1 MLFLEVVRIKELINQ
16 LKPTFSNAMNS
27 LDVPEST
34 WLPLL
39 GKATVEDHG
48 DVALPCHSLAGIM
61 KKAPQEI
68 AKQISEL
75 VASDLKSFATVS
87 SMSGFVN
94 ITAKPEW
101 LSKRI
106 SILLG
111 DTRLGV
117 SVDEK
122 KTLVVDY
129 SAPNVAKEMHVG
141 HLRST
146 VIGDTIVRMLEFKG
160 HTVIRENHVGDW
172 GTPFGMLIEHL
183 LDLGED
189 RAANELGV
197 GDLDS
202 FYKQARSKFVS
213 DEEFANRS
221 RSRVVMLQGGDAETL
236 RLWRILVDE
245 SMRYFNEV
253 YSMLGVMLTDD
264 DIRGESSYQKL
275 LPEVVER
282 LRESGDL
289 EQSDGADVVF
299 PGGWVNRDGEPLPM
313 IIRKADGGYNY
324 STSDLA
330 CIIDR
335 VERLGSDGFL
345 YVVGTPQKQHFEMV
359 FQVAKKAGFM
369 SNNHQA
375 VHVNFGSVLDTDGK
389 VLKSREGEVIKLHD
403 LLEEAIRRAEQSIDD
418 KNPDLA
424 GKEREEVAR
433 AVGIGAVKYADL
445 STERTKDY
453 VFDWEKMLSFEG
465 NTAPYLQYAYAR
477 ISSIFRKWG
486 GDRESLTTNF
496 ESLMESEIST
506 LRSEEILL
514 SRRLVEF
521 PSILDDSV
529 STFSP
534 HKLCKHLHSIA
545 SSFASFYENC
555 GILKEDNEI
564 ISQRRLALCEVTS
577 RELKLGLEMMGINV
591 PERM

>member
-1 MLFLEVVRIKELINQ
+1 MD
-16 LKPTFSNAMNS
+16 S

-48 DVALPCHSLAGIM
+48 DVALPCHSLAGIL

-68 AKQISEL
+68 AEQISEL
-75 VASDLKSFATVS
+75 IASDLQSFAIVS

-101 LSKRI
+101 LLKRI
-106 SILLG
+106 SILLR

-117 SVDEK
+117 SLDQK
-122 KTLVVDY
+122 KTFAVDY
-129 SAPNVAKEMHVG
+129 SAPNVAKEIHVG

-221 RSRVVMLQGGDAETL
+221 RSRVVLLQGGDAETL

-264 DIRGESSYQKL
+264 DIRGESSYQEL

-289 EQSDGADVVF
+289 EESDGADVVF

-335 VERLGSDGFL
+335 VERLACDGFL

-359 FQVAKKAGFM
+359 FQVAMKAGFM
-369 SNNHQA
+369 SHNHQA
-375 VHVNFGSVLDTDGK
+375 IHVNFGSVLDTDGK

-403 LLEEAIRRAEQSIDD
+403 LLKEAIRRAERSIDD

-496 ESLMESEIST
+496 ESLMESDIST

-555 GILKEDNEI
+555 GILKEDNEK
-564 ISQRRLALCEVTS
+564 ISHRRLALCEVTS

>member
-1 MLFLEVVRIKELINQ
+1 MVRIKELINQ
-16 LKPTFSNAMNS
+16 LKPIFSNAMNS
-27 LDVPEST
+27 LDIPDST

-48 DVALPCHSLAGIM
+48 DVALPCHSLAGIL

-75 VASDLKSFATVS
+75 VASDLQSFAIVS

-101 LSKRI
+101 LSKRL
-106 SILLG
+106 SILLA
-111 DTRLGV
+111 DPRLGV

-122 KTLVVDY
+122 KTFAVDY

-221 RSRVVMLQGGDAETL
+221 RSRVVLLQGGDAETL

-264 DIRGESSYQKL
+264 DIRGESSYQEL

-289 EQSDGADVVF
+289 EESDGADVVF

-335 VERLGSDGFL
+335 VERLGCDGFL

-369 SNNHQA
+369 SHNHQA
-375 VHVNFGSVLDTDGK
+375 VHVNFGSVLDADGK

-418 KNPDLA
+418 KNPDLL

-496 ESLMESEIST
+496 ESLMESELST
-506 LRSEEILL
+506 LRGEEILL

-555 GILKEDNEI
+555 AILKEDNEI

>member
-1 MLFLEVVRIKELINQ
+1 MVRIEELINQ
-16 LKPTFSNAMNS
+16 LKPIFSNAMNS
-27 LDVPEST
+27 LEVPEST

-48 DVALPCHSLAGIM
+48 DVAFPCHSLAGIL
-61 KKAPQEI
+61 KKSPQEI
-68 AKQISEL
+68 AIQISEL
-75 VASDLKSFATVS
+75 VTSDLQSFAIVS

-101 LSKRI
+101 LSNRI
-106 SILLG
+106 SILLA
-111 DTRLGV
+111 DPRLGV
-117 SVDEK
+117 SVDQK
-122 KTLVVDY
+122 KTFVVDY

-221 RSRVVMLQGGDAETL
+221 RSRVVLLQGGDAETL

-264 DIRGESSYQKL
+264 DIRGESSYQEL
-275 LPEVVER
+275 LPEVVYR
-282 LRESGDL
+282 LKESGDL
-289 EQSDGADVVF
+289 EESDGADVVF

-335 VERLGSDGFL
+335 VERLGCDGFL

-369 SNNHQA
+369 SHNHQA

-403 LLEEAIRRAEQSIDD
+403 LLEEAIRRAKQSIDD
-418 KNPDLA
+418 KNPDLL

-486 GDRESLTTNF
+486 GDRESLTTNL
-496 ESLMESEIST
+496 ESLMESELSN

-555 GILKEDNEI
+555 GILKEDDEA
-564 ISQRRLALCEVTS
+564 ISRRRLALCEVTS

>member
-1 MLFLEVVRIKELINQ
+1 MVRIKELIDQ
-16 LKPTFSNAMNS
+16 LKPIFSNAMNS
-27 LDVPEST
+27 LDIPDST

-48 DVALPCHSLAGIM
+48 DVALPCHSLAGIL

-75 VASDLKSFATVS
+75 VASDLQSFAIVS

-101 LSKRI
+101 LSKRL
-106 SILLG
+106 SILLA
-111 DTRLGV
+111 DPRLGV

-122 KTLVVDY
+122 KTFAVDY

-221 RSRVVMLQGGDAETL
+221 RSRVVLLQGGDAETL

-264 DIRGESSYQKL
+264 DIRGESSYQEL

-289 EQSDGADVVF
+289 EESDGADVVF

-335 VERLGSDGFL
+335 VERLGCDGFL

-369 SNNHQA
+369 SHNHQA

-418 KNPDLA
+418 KNPDLL

-496 ESLMESEIST
+496 ESLMESELST
-506 LRSEEILL
+506 LRGEEILL

-555 GILKEDNEI
+555 AILKEDNEI

>member
-1 MLFLEVVRIKELINQ
+1 MVRIEELINQ
-16 LKPTFSNAMNS
+16 LKPIFSNAMNS
-27 LDVPEST
+27 LEVPEST

-48 DVALPCHSLAGIM
+48 DVAFPCHSLAGIL
-61 KKAPQEI
+61 KKSPQEI
-68 AKQISEL
+68 AIQISEL
-75 VASDLKSFATVS
+75 VASDLQSFAIVS

-101 LSKRI
+101 LSNRI
-106 SILLG
+106 SILLA
-111 DTRLGV
+111 DPRLGV
-117 SVDEK
+117 SVDQK
-122 KTLVVDY
+122 KTFVVDY

-221 RSRVVMLQGGDAETL
+221 RSRVVLLQGGDAETL

-264 DIRGESSYQKL
+264 DIRGESSYQEL
-275 LPEVVER
+275 LPEVIYR
-282 LRESGDL
+282 LKESGDL
-289 EQSDGADVVF
+289 EESDGADVVF

-335 VERLGSDGFL
+335 VERLGCDGFL

-369 SNNHQA
+369 SHNHQA

-403 LLEEAIRRAEQSIDD
+403 LLEEAIRRAKQSIDD
-418 KNPDLA
+418 KNPDLL

-486 GDRESLTTNF
+486 GDRESLTTNL
-496 ESLMESEIST
+496 ESLMESELSN

-555 GILKEDNEI
+555 GILKEDDEA
-564 ISQRRLALCEVTS
+564 ISRRRLALCEVTS

>member
-1 MLFLEVVRIKELINQ
+1 MVRIEELINQ
-16 LKPTFSNAMNS
+16 LKPIFSNAMNS
-27 LDVPEST
+27 LEIPEST

-48 DVALPCHSLAGIM
+48 DVALPCHSLAGIL
-61 KKAPQEI
+61 KKSPQEI

-75 VASDLKSFATVS
+75 VASDLQSFAIVS

-101 LSKRI
+101 LSNRI
-106 SILLG
+106 SILLA
-111 DTRLGV
+111 DPRLGV
-117 SVDEK
+117 SVDQK
-122 KTLVVDY
+122 KTFVVDY

-221 RSRVVMLQGGDAETL
+221 RSRVVLLQGGDAETL

-264 DIRGESSYQKL
+264 DIRGESSYQEL
-275 LPEVVER
+275 LPEVIER

-289 EQSDGADVVF
+289 EESDGADVVF

-335 VERLGSDGFL
+335 VERLRCDGFL

-369 SNNHQA
+369 SPNHQA

-403 LLEEAIRRAEQSIDD
+403 LLKEAIRRAKKSIDD
-418 KNPDLA
+418 KNPDLL

-486 GDRESLTTNF
+486 GDRESLTTKF
-496 ESLMESEIST
+496 EPLVEKEHSSLSD
-506 LRSEEILL
+506 EEILL

-534 HKLCKHLHSIA
+534 HKLCKHLHSIS

-555 GILKEDNEI
+555 GILKENNEKI
-564 ISQRRLALCEVTS
+564 THRRLALCEVTS
-577 RELKLGLEMMGINV
+577 RELKMGLEMMGINV

>member
-1 MLFLEVVRIKELINQ
+1 MVRIKELINQ
-16 LKPTFSNAMNS
+16 LKPIFSNAMNS
-27 LDVPEST
+27 LDIPDST

-48 DVALPCHSLAGIM
+48 DVALPCHSLAGIL

-75 VASDLKSFATVS
+75 VASDLQSFAIVS

-101 LSKRI
+101 LSKRL
-106 SILLG
+106 SILLA
-111 DTRLGV
+111 DPRLGV

-122 KTLVVDY
+122 KTFAVDY

-221 RSRVVMLQGGDAETL
+221 RSRVVLLQGGDAETL

-253 YSMLGVMLTDD
+253 YSMLGVMLNDD
-264 DIRGESSYQKL
+264 DIRGESSYQEL

-289 EQSDGADVVF
+289 EESDGADVVF

-335 VERLGSDGFL
+335 VERLGCDGFL

-369 SNNHQA
+369 SHNHQA

-418 KNPDLA
+418 KNPDLL

-496 ESLMESEIST
+496 ESLMESELST
-506 LRSEEILL
+506 LRGEEILL

-555 GILKEDNEI
+555 AILKEDNEI

>member
-1 MLFLEVVRIKELINQ
+1 MVRIKELINQ
-16 LKPTFSNAMNS
+16 LKPIFSNAMNS
-27 LDVPEST
+27 LDIPDST

-48 DVALPCHSLAGIM
+48 DVALPCHSLAGIL

-75 VASDLKSFATVS
+75 VASDLQSFAIVS

-101 LSKRI
+101 LSKRL
-106 SILLG
+106 SILLA
-111 DTRLGV
+111 DPRLGV

-122 KTLVVDY
+122 KTFAVDY

-264 DIRGESSYQKL
+264 DIRGESSYQEL

-289 EQSDGADVVF
+289 EESDGADVVF

-335 VERLGSDGFL
+335 VERLGCDGFL

-369 SNNHQA
+369 SHNHQA

-418 KNPDLA
+418 KNPDLL

-496 ESLMESEIST
+496 ESLMESELST
-506 LRSEEILL
+506 LRGEEILL

-555 GILKEDNEI
+555 AILKEDNEI

>member
-1 MLFLEVVRIKELINQ
+1 MVRIKELINQ
-16 LKPTFSNAMNS
+16 LKPIFSNAMNS
-27 LDVPEST
+27 LDVPESI

-48 DVALPCHSLAGIM
+48 DVALPCHSLAGIL

-75 VASDLKSFATVS
+75 VASDLQSFAIVS

-101 LSKRI
+101 LSNRI
-106 SILLG
+106 SILLA
-111 DTRLGV
+111 DPRLGV
-117 SVDEK
+117 SVDQK
-122 KTLVVDY
+122 KTFVVDY

-221 RSRVVMLQGGDAETL
+221 RSRVVLLQGGDAETL

-264 DIRGESSYQKL
+264 DIRGESSYQEL
-275 LPEVVER
+275 LPEVVDR

-335 VERLGSDGFL
+335 VERLGCDGFL

-369 SNNHQA
+369 GHNHQA

-403 LLEEAIRRAEQSIDD
+403 LLEEAIWRAEQSIDD
-418 KNPDLA
+418 KNPDLL

-486 GDRESLTTNF
+486 GDRESLTTNL
-496 ESLMESEIST
+496 ESLMESELSN

-555 GILKEDNEI
+555 GILKEDIEAV
-564 ISQRRLALCEVTS
+564 SQRRLALCDVTS

>member
-1 MLFLEVVRIKELINQ
+1 
-16 LKPTFSNAMNS
+16 MNS
-27 LDVPEST
+27 LDIPDST

-48 DVALPCHSLAGIM
+48 DVALPCHSLAGIL

-75 VASDLKSFATVS
+75 VSSDLQSFAIVS

-101 LSKRI
+101 LSKRL
-106 SILLG
+106 SILLA
-111 DTRLGV
+111 DPRLGV

-122 KTLVVDY
+122 KTFAVDY

-221 RSRVVMLQGGDAETL
+221 RSRVVLLQGGDAETL

-264 DIRGESSYQKL
+264 DIRGESSYQEL

-289 EQSDGADVVF
+289 EESDGADVVF

-369 SNNHQA
+369 SHNHQA

-418 KNPDLA
+418 KNPDLL

-496 ESLMESEIST
+496 ESLMERELST
-506 LRSEEILL
+506 LRAEEILL

-555 GILKEDNEI
+555 AILKEDNEI

>member
-1 MLFLEVVRIKELINQ
+1 VVRIKELINQ
-16 LKPTFSNAMNS
+16 LKPIFSNAMNS
-27 LDVPEST
+27 LDIPDST

-75 VASDLKSFATVS
+75 VASDLQSFAIVS

-101 LSKRI
+101 LSKRL
-106 SILLG
+106 SILLA
-111 DTRLGV
+111 DPRLGV

-122 KTLVVDY
+122 KTFAVDY

-221 RSRVVMLQGGDAETL
+221 RSRVVLLQGGDAETL

-264 DIRGESSYQKL
+264 DIRGESSYQEL

-289 EQSDGADVVF
+289 EESDGADVVF

-335 VERLGSDGFL
+335 VERLGCDGFL

-369 SNNHQA
+369 SHNHQA

-418 KNPDLA
+418 KNPDLL

-496 ESLMESEIST
+496 ESLMESELST
-506 LRSEEILL
+506 LRGEEILL

-555 GILKEDNEI
+555 AILKEDNEI

-577 RELKLGLEMMGINV
+577 RELKLGLAMMGINV

>member
-1 MLFLEVVRIKELINQ
+1 MVRIKELINQ
-16 LKPTFSNAMNS
+16 LKPIFSNAMNS
-27 LDVPEST
+27 LDIPDST

-48 DVALPCHSLAGIM
+48 DVALPCHSLAGIL

-75 VASDLKSFATVS
+75 VASDLQSFAIVS

-101 LSKRI
+101 LSKRL
-106 SILLG
+106 SILLA
-111 DTRLGV
+111 DPRLGV

-122 KTLVVDY
+122 KTFAVDY

-213 DEEFANRS
+213 DEGFANRS
-221 RSRVVMLQGGDAETL
+221 RSRVVLLQGGDAETL

-264 DIRGESSYQKL
+264 DIRGESSYQEL

-289 EQSDGADVVF
+289 EESDGADVVF

-335 VERLGSDGFL
+335 VERLGCDGFL

-369 SNNHQA
+369 SHNHQA

-418 KNPDLA
+418 KNPDLL

-496 ESLMESEIST
+496 ESLMESELST
-506 LRSEEILL
+506 LRGEEILL

-555 GILKEDNEI
+555 AILKEDNEI
-564 ISQRRLALCEVTS
+564 ISQRRLALCEATS

>member
-1 MLFLEVVRIKELINQ
+1 MIRIKELINE
-16 LKPTFSNAMNS
+16 LNPIFSKAMNS
-27 LDVPEST
+27 LGLPDST
-34 WLPLL
+34 RLPLL

-48 DVALPCHSLAGIM
+48 DVALPCHSLAGIL
-61 KKAPQEI
+61 KNSPQEI

-75 VASDLKSFATVS
+75 VAFELQSFATVS
-87 SMSGFVN
+87 SISGFVN

-106 SILLG
+106 SALLA
-111 DTRLGV
+111 DPRLGV
-117 SVDEK
+117 SVDEER
-122 KTLVVDY
+122 TFAVDY

-221 RSRVVMLQGGDAETL
+221 RGRVVLLQGGDAETL

-264 DIRGESSYQKL
+264 DIRGESSYQAL
-275 LPEVVER
+275 LPEVVDR

-289 EQSDGADVVF
+289 EESDGADVVF

-335 VERLGSDGFL
+335 VERLGCDGFL

-359 FQVAKKAGFM
+359 FQVAKNAGFM
-369 SNNHQA
+369 GDNHQA

-403 LLEEAIRRAEQSIDD
+403 LLAESIRRAEQSIDD
-418 KNPDLA
+418 KNPDLT
-424 GKEREEVAR
+424 GKEREAVAR

-486 GDRESLTTNF
+486 GDRESLATNF
-496 ESLMESEIST
+496 ESLMESELGT
-506 LRSEEILL
+506 LMSEEILL

-555 GILKEDNEI
+555 GILNQDNVI

-577 RELKLGLEMMGINV
+577 RELKLGLEMMGIDV

>member
-1 MLFLEVVRIKELINQ
+1 MVRIEELINQ
-16 LKPTFSNAMNS
+16 LKPIFSNAMNS
-27 LDVPEST
+27 LEVPEST

-48 DVALPCHSLAGIM
+48 DVAFPCHSLAGIL
-61 KKAPQEI
+61 KKSPQEI
-68 AKQISEL
+68 AIQISEL
-75 VASDLKSFATVS
+75 VASDLQSFAIVS

-101 LSKRI
+101 LSNRI
-106 SILLG
+106 SILLA
-111 DTRLGV
+111 DPRLGV
-117 SVDEK
+117 SVDQK
-122 KTLVVDY
+122 KTFVVDY

-221 RSRVVMLQGGDAETL
+221 RSRVVLLQGGDAETL

-264 DIRGESSYQKL
+264 DIRGESSYQEL
-275 LPEVVER
+275 LPEVVYR
-282 LRESGDL
+282 LKESGDL
-289 EQSDGADVVF
+289 EESDGADVVF

-335 VERLGSDGFL
+335 VERLGCDGFL

-369 SNNHQA
+369 SHNHQA

-403 LLEEAIRRAEQSIDD
+403 LLEEAIRRAKQSIDD
-418 KNPDLA
+418 KNPDLL

-486 GDRESLTTNF
+486 GDRESLTTSF
-496 ESLMESEIST
+496 ESLMESEHSN
-506 LRSEEILL
+506 LMSEEILL

-555 GILKEDNEI
+555 GILKEDDEA
-564 ISQRRLALCEVTS
+564 ISRRRLALCEVTS

>member
-1 MLFLEVVRIKELINQ
+1 MVRIEELINQ
-16 LKPTFSNAMNS
+16 LKPIFSNAMNS
-27 LDVPEST
+27 LEVPEST

-48 DVALPCHSLAGIM
+48 DVAFPCHSLAGIL
-61 KKAPQEI
+61 KKSPQEI

-75 VASDLKSFATVS
+75 VASDLQSFAIVS

-101 LSKRI
+101 LSNRI
-106 SILLG
+106 SILLA
-111 DTRLGV
+111 DPRLGV
-117 SVDEK
+117 SVDQK
-122 KTLVVDY
+122 KTFVVDY

-221 RSRVVMLQGGDAETL
+221 RSRVVLLQGGDAETL

-264 DIRGESSYQKL
+264 DIRGESSYQEL
-275 LPEVVER
+275 LPEVVYR
-282 LRESGDL
+282 LKESGDL
-289 EQSDGADVVF
+289 EESDGADVVF

-335 VERLGSDGFL
+335 VERLGCDGFL

-369 SNNHQA
+369 SHNHQA

-403 LLEEAIRRAEQSIDD
+403 LLEEAIRRAKQSIDD
-418 KNPDLA
+418 KNPDLL

-496 ESLMESEIST
+496 ESLMESELSN

-555 GILKEDNEI
+555 GILKEDDEA

>member
-1 MLFLEVVRIKELINQ
+1 MVRIKELINQ
-16 LKPTFSNAMNS
+16 LKPIFSNAMNS
-27 LDVPEST
+27 LDIPDST

-48 DVALPCHSLAGIM
+48 DVALPCHSLAGIL

-75 VASDLKSFATVS
+75 VASDLQSFAIVS

-101 LSKRI
+101 LSKRL
-106 SILLG
+106 SIILA
-111 DTRLGV
+111 DPRLGV

-122 KTLVVDY
+122 KTFAVDY

-221 RSRVVMLQGGDAETL
+221 RSRVVLLQGGDAETL

-264 DIRGESSYQKL
+264 DIRGESSYQEL

-289 EQSDGADVVF
+289 EESDGADVVF

-335 VERLGSDGFL
+335 VERLGCDGFL

-369 SNNHQA
+369 SHNHQA

-418 KNPDLA
+418 KNPDLI

-496 ESLMESEIST
+496 ESLMESELST
-506 LRSEEILL
+506 LRGEEILL

-555 GILKEDNEI
+555 AILKEDNEI
-564 ISQRRLALCEVTS
+564 ISQRRLALCEATS

>member
-1 MLFLEVVRIKELINQ
+1 VVRIKELINQ
-16 LKPTFSNAMNS
+16 LIPIFSNAMNS
-27 LDVPEST
+27 LDVPESI

-48 DVALPCHSLAGIM
+48 DVALPCHSLAGIL

-75 VASDLKSFATVS
+75 VASDSQSFAIVS

-101 LSKRI
+101 LSNRI
-106 SILLG
+106 SILLA
-111 DTRLGV
+111 DPRLGV
-117 SVDEK
+117 SIDQK
-122 KTLVVDY
+122 KTFVVDY

-189 RAANELGV
+189 RAADELGV
-197 GDLDS
+197 GDLNS

-221 RSRVVMLQGGDAETL
+221 RSRVVLLQGGDAETL

-264 DIRGESSYQKL
+264 DIRGESSYQEL
-275 LPEVVER
+275 LPEVVDR

-335 VERLGSDGFL
+335 VERLGCDGFL

-369 SNNHQA
+369 GHNHQA

-389 VLKSREGEVIKLHD
+389 VLKSREGEVVKLHD

-418 KNPDLA
+418 KNPDLL

-453 VFDWEKMLSFEG
+453 IFDWEKMLSFEG

-477 ISSIFRKWG
+477 ISSIFRMWE
-486 GDRESLTTNF
+486 GDRQSLTMSF
-496 ESLMESEIST
+496 KSLVDSEFSD
-506 LRSEEILL
+506 LRDEEILL

-555 GILKEDNEI
+555 GILKEDNEAV
-564 ISQRRLALCEVTS
+564 SQRRLALCDVTS

>member
-1 MLFLEVVRIKELINQ
+1 MVRIEELINQ
-16 LKPTFSNAMNS
+16 LKPIFSNAMNS
-27 LDVPEST
+27 LEVPEST

-48 DVALPCHSLAGIM
+48 DVAFPCHSLAGIL
-61 KKAPQEI
+61 KKSPQEI
-68 AKQISEL
+68 AIQISEL
-75 VASDLKSFATVS
+75 VASDLQSFAIVS

-94 ITAKPEW
+94 IAAKPEW
-101 LSKRI
+101 LSNRI
-106 SILLG
+106 SILLA
-111 DTRLGV
+111 DPRLGV
-117 SVDEK
+117 SVDQK
-122 KTLVVDY
+122 KTFVVDY

-221 RSRVVMLQGGDAETL
+221 RSRVVLLQGGDAETL

-264 DIRGESSYQKL
+264 DIRGESSYQEL
-275 LPEVVER
+275 LPEVVYR
-282 LRESGDL
+282 LKESGDL
-289 EQSDGADVVF
+289 EESDGADVVF

-335 VERLGSDGFL
+335 VERLGCDGFL

-369 SNNHQA
+369 SHNHQA

-403 LLEEAIRRAEQSIDD
+403 LLEEAIRRAKQSIDD
-418 KNPDLA
+418 KNPDLL

-486 GDRESLTTNF
+486 GDRESLTTNL
-496 ESLMESEIST
+496 ESLMESELSN

-555 GILKEDNEI
+555 GILKEDDEA
-564 ISQRRLALCEVTS
+564 ISRRRLALCEVTS

>member
-1 MLFLEVVRIKELINQ
+1 MVRIKELINQ
-16 LKPTFSNAMNS
+16 LKPIFSNAMNS
-27 LDVPEST
+27 LDIPDST

-48 DVALPCHSLAGIM
+48 DVALPCHSLAGIL

-75 VASDLKSFATVS
+75 VASDLQSFAIVS

-101 LSKRI
+101 LSKRL
-106 SILLG
+106 SILLA
-111 DTRLGV
+111 DPRLGV

-122 KTLVVDY
+122 KTFAVDY

-221 RSRVVMLQGGDAETL
+221 RSRVVLLQGGDAETL

-264 DIRGESSYQKL
+264 DIRGESSYQEL

-289 EQSDGADVVF
+289 EESDGADVVF

-335 VERLGSDGFL
+335 VERLGCDGFL

-369 SNNHQA
+369 SQNHQA

-418 KNPDLA
+418 KNPDLL

-496 ESLMESEIST
+496 ESLMESELST
-506 LRSEEILL
+506 LRGEEILL

-555 GILKEDNEI
+555 AILKEDNEI

>member
-1 MLFLEVVRIKELINQ
+1 MVRIEELINQ
-16 LKPTFSNAMNS
+16 LKPIFSNAMNS
-27 LDVPEST
+27 LEVPEST

-48 DVALPCHSLAGIM
+48 DVALPCHSLAGIL

-75 VASDLKSFATVS
+75 VASDLQSFAIVS

-101 LSKRI
+101 LSNRI
-106 SILLG
+106 SILLA
-111 DTRLGV
+111 DPRLGV
-117 SVDEK
+117 SVDQK
-122 KTLVVDY
+122 KTFVVDY

-221 RSRVVMLQGGDAETL
+221 RSRVVLLQGGDAETL

-264 DIRGESSYQKL
+264 DIRGESSYQEL
-275 LPEVVER
+275 LPEVVYR
-282 LRESGDL
+282 LKESGDL
-289 EQSDGADVVF
+289 EESDGADVVF

-335 VERLGSDGFL
+335 VERLGCDGFL

-369 SNNHQA
+369 SHNHQA

-403 LLEEAIRRAEQSIDD
+403 LLEEAIRRAKQSIDD
-418 KNPDLA
+418 KNPDLL

-486 GDRESLTTNF
+486 GDRESLTTSF
-496 ESLMESEIST
+496 ESLMESELSN

-555 GILKEDNEI
+555 GILKEDDEA
-564 ISQRRLALCEVTS
+564 ISRRRLALCEVTS

>member
-1 MLFLEVVRIKELINQ
+1 MVRIKELINQ
-16 LKPTFSNAMNS
+16 LKPIFSNAMNS
-27 LDVPEST
+27 LDIPDST

-48 DVALPCHSLAGIM
+48 DVALPCHSLAGIL

-75 VASDLKSFATVS
+75 VASDLQSFAIVS

-101 LSKRI
+101 LSKRL
-106 SILLG
+106 SILLA
-111 DTRLGV
+111 DPRLGV

-122 KTLVVDY
+122 KTFAVDY

-221 RSRVVMLQGGDAETL
+221 RSRVVLLQGGDAETL

-264 DIRGESSYQKL
+264 DIRGESSYQEL

-289 EQSDGADVVF
+289 EESDGADVVF

-335 VERLGSDGFL
+335 VERLGCDGFL

-369 SNNHQA
+369 SHNHQA

-418 KNPDLA
+418 KNPDLL

-496 ESLMESEIST
+496 ESLMESELST
-506 LRSEEILL
+506 LRGEEILL

-555 GILKEDNEI
+555 AILKEDNEI
-564 ISQRRLALCEVTS
+564 ISQRRLALCEATS
-577 RELKLGLEMMGINV
+577 RELKLGLEMMGIKV

>member
-1 MLFLEVVRIKELINQ
+1 MVRIKELINQ
-16 LKPTFSNAMNS
+16 IKPIFSNVMNS
-27 LDVPEST
+27 LDIPDST

-48 DVALPCHSLAGIM
+48 DVALPCHSLAGIL

-75 VASDLKSFATVS
+75 VASDLQSFAIVS

-101 LSKRI
+101 LSKRL
-106 SILLG
+106 SILLA
-111 DTRLGV
+111 DPRLGV

-122 KTLVVDY
+122 KTFAVDY

-221 RSRVVMLQGGDAETL
+221 RSRVVLLQGGDAETL

-264 DIRGESSYQKL
+264 DIRGESSYQEL

-289 EQSDGADVVF
+289 EESDGADVVF

-335 VERLGSDGFL
+335 VERLGCDGFL

-369 SNNHQA
+369 SHNHQA

-418 KNPDLA
+418 KNPDLL

-496 ESLMESEIST
+496 ESLMESELST
-506 LRSEEILL
+506 LRGEEILL

-555 GILKEDNEI
+555 SILKEDNEI
-564 ISQRRLALCEVTS
+564 ISQRRLALCEATS

>member
-1 MLFLEVVRIKELINQ
+1 MVRIKELINQ
-16 LKPTFSNAMNS
+16 LKPIFSNAMNS
-27 LDVPEST
+27 LDIPDST

-48 DVALPCHSLAGIM
+48 DVALPCHSLAGIL

-75 VASDLKSFATVS
+75 VASDLQSFAIVS

-101 LSKRI
+101 LSKRL
-106 SILLG
+106 SILLA
-111 DTRLGV
+111 DPRLGV

-122 KTLVVDY
+122 KTFAVDY

-221 RSRVVMLQGGDAETL
+221 RSRVVLLQGGDAETL

-264 DIRGESSYQKL
+264 DIRGESSYQEL

-289 EQSDGADVVF
+289 EESDGADVVF

-335 VERLGSDGFL
+335 VERLGCDGFL

-369 SNNHQA
+369 SHNHQA

-403 LLEEAIRRAEQSIDD
+403 LLEEAIRRAKQSIDD
-418 KNPDLA
+418 KNPDLL

-496 ESLMESEIST
+496 ESLMESELST
-506 LRSEEILL
+506 LRGEEILL

-555 GILKEDNEI
+555 AILKEDNEI

>member
-1 MLFLEVVRIKELINQ
+1 MVRIKELIDQ
-16 LKPTFSNAMNS
+16 LKPIFSNAMNS
-27 LDVPEST
+27 LDIPDST

-48 DVALPCHSLAGIM
+48 DVALPCHSLAGIL

-75 VASDLKSFATVS
+75 VVSDLQSFAIVS

-101 LSKRI
+101 LSKRL
-106 SILLG
+106 SILLA
-111 DTRLGV
+111 DPRLGV

-122 KTLVVDY
+122 KTFAVDY

-221 RSRVVMLQGGDAETL
+221 RSRVVLLQGGDAETL

-264 DIRGESSYQKL
+264 DIRGESSYQEL

-289 EQSDGADVVF
+289 EESDGADVVF

-335 VERLGSDGFL
+335 VERLGCDGFL

-369 SNNHQA
+369 SHNHQA

-418 KNPDLA
+418 KNPDLL

-496 ESLMESEIST
+496 ESLMERELST
-506 LRSEEILL
+506 LRVEEILL

-555 GILKEDNEI
+555 AILKEDNEI